1 MTFRARLLCGFA
13 VLAFVGVAGRA
24 AGPASNGPCSNVSY
38 ATAVAD
44 AHKVVARQNG
54 RILVRMGG
62 DSMQPFFGVNS
73 LAVVQPIAASRLRPG
88 MIAVYVNRDG
98 EKVAHRVCAP
108 AVGGWQVRGIC
119 NSRAD
124 SAIVDDRNLLGVVYA
139 IFATAGPSDGAVLAD
154 AGAVADLPLVIGAPA
169 K

>member
-13 VLAFVGVAGRA
+13 VLAFGGVAGMA
-24 AGPASNGPCSNVSY
+24 AGPASIVPCSNVSY
-38 ATAVAD
+38 AAAVAD
-44 AHKVVARQNG
+44 ARKVVAGHSG

-88 MIAVYVNRDG
+88 MIVVYVNGDG
-98 EKVAHRVCAP
+98 EKVAHQACAP
-108 AVGGWQVRGIC
+108 VAGGWQVRGIC

-124 SAIVDDRNLLGVVYA
+124 SAIVDDRNLVGVVYA
-139 IFATAGPSDGAVLAD
+139 IFATAGQAEGTMVAD
-154 AGAVADLPLVIGAPA
+154 AGAISDLPLVIGAPA
-169 K
+169 R